1 MHTKN
6 SSIEVPKGKLVED
19 MSCIILRKA
28 LPATFRPVFRANIII
43 REDLEKISRDF

>member
-19 MSCIILRKA
+19 IILRKA